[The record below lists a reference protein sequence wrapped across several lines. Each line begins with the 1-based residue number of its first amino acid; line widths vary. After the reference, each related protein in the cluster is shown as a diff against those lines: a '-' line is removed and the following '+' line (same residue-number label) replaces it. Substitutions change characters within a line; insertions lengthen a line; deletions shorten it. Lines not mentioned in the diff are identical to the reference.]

1 MNDIFNQI
9 NIDKYNLKDNPF
21 IKNHIKALFESELS
35 TETDKFIIYVPKNNE
50 CLTFKEDEE
59 LENTLLDLFPSW
71 ESIEI
76 KDYEFVKRTG
86 KEKLLYVEESFII
99 NDIKGLKLQEFLEN
113 DEEALPGQ
121 VTCTCPKKD
130 IIEYLENVTRNE
142 KRIYE
147 INIFKR
153 RTEVQKHLISDGK
166 KGVYYN
172 EGLEYLKNVKDDTV
186 QLLIDMIFDELLI
199 IC

>member
-9 NIDKYNLKDNPF
+9 NIDKYNLKNNHF

-35 TETDKFIIYVPKNNE
+35 TETNKFIIYVSKSDDG
-50 CLTFKEDEE
+50 LTFKEDEE

-71 ESIEI
+71 ESAEI
-76 KDYEFVKRTG
+76 RDYEYVKRTG

-99 NDIKGLKLQEFLEN
+99 NDIKTLKLQEFLEN
-113 DEEALPGQ
+113 DEKALPGQ
-121 VTCTCPKKD
+121 VTCTCLKND
-130 IIEYLENVTRNE
+130 IIEYLENITGNE

-147 INIFKR
+147 VNIFKR
-153 RTEVQKHLISDGK
+153 KTEVQKRLISNGK
-166 KGVYYN
+166 KGPYYN
-172 EGLEYLKNVKDDTV
+172 EGLEYLKNIKEDTV